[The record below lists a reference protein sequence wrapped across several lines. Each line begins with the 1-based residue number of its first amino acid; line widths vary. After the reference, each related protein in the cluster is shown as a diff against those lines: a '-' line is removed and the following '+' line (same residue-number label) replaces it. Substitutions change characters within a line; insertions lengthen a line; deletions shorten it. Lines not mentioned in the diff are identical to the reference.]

1 MRILLVKP
9 KARLRTVRGLE
20 AFTILEP
27 LEFGYLAAAVSPEHD
42 VRVLDLRLERFP
54 NRAFLRA
61 LRRVR
66 PDLVGISGYSHEASM
81 VKALARTVKTLA
93 PKTPVIV
100 GGHHATCDPE
110 DLNIEPIDAIVRGEG
125 CEAFRAIVKA
135 RGQRE
140 ELADIPAVLVPGPDF
155 DHDKAKGWPQYGD
168 PSLLP
173 TPRRDL
179 VDYRS
184 YRSVWTAEHME
195 NWAPL
200 FPPVS
205 MVRASWGCRSRCTFC
220 VVPFMADGKHFP
232 NQAERVAEE
241 IAQAPAQ
248 YIYFCDDENFIDADY
263 AFELADAL
271 EARKVRKRYFV
282 WTRSTTAL
290 RSPELLERWRSIGLD
305 VAFVGF
311 EFLSDEELRKTR
323 KGATVAANEKA
334 LDVMK
339 SMGIAVH
346 AAFMIR
352 PEWSEDQF
360 RELDEY
366 VRRMPPV
373 ECGFTVY
380 TPSPGSPEYEESKAD
395 FWVDNPHDIH
405 DCMHPLTPT
414 ALPLPRFGKLYADL
428 ARQGAARNPVRVQR
442 PLTRPQDL
450 LRVVRAERNYY
461 KAFLKI
467 HEDYPRE
474 LWESTTA
481 RPASST
487 RHGSA
492 SSAGGAG
499 Q

>member
-1 MRILLVKP
+1 
-9 KARLRTVRGLE
+9 
-20 AFTILEP
+20 
-27 LEFGYLAAAVSPEHD
+27 
-42 VRVLDLRLERFP
+42 
-54 NRAFLRA
+54 
-61 LRRVR
+61 
-66 PDLVGISGYSHEASM
+66 
-81 VKALARTVKTLA
+81 
-93 PKTPVIV
+93 
-100 GGHHATCDPE
+100 
-110 DLNIEPIDAIVRGEG
+110 
-125 CEAFRAIVKA
+125 
-135 RGQRE
+135 
-140 ELADIPAVLVPGPDF
+140 
-155 DHDKAKGWPQYGD
+155 
-168 PSLLP
+168 
-173 TPRRDL
+173 
-179 VDYRS
+179 
-184 YRSVWTAEHME
+184 
-195 NWAPL
+195 
-200 FPPVS
+200 
-205 MVRASWGCRSRCTFC
+205 
-220 VVPFMADGKHFP
+220 VVPFLADGKHFP

-241 IAQAPAQ
+241 VAQAPAH

-290 RSPELLERWRSIGLD
+290 RSLELLERWRSIGLD

-339 SMGIAVH
+339 SLGIAVH

-380 TPSPGSPEYEESKAD
+380 TPSPGSPEYEESKGD
-395 FWVDNPHDIH
+395 FWVDDPHAIH

-414 ALPLPRFGKLYADL
+414 ALPLPRFAKLYADL
-428 ARQGAARNPVRVQR
+428 AKQGIARNPVRVQR
-442 PLTRPQDL
+442 PLARPLDL
-450 LRVVRAERNYY
+450 LRVLWAERKYY
-461 KAFLKI
+461 EAFLKI

-481 RPASST
+481 RP
-487 RHGSA
+487 RGKERL
-492 SSAGGAG
+492 

>member
-110 DLNIEPIDAIVRGEG
+110 DLNIESIDAIVRGEG

-205 MVRASWGCRSRCTFC
+205 MVRASWGCRARCTFC

-271 EARKVRKRYFV
+271 EAEPALAGRLVGGEREIACPGQAIEAGALDGPGTLEGPAVLVAGNVHAGPRKVARPSHV
-282 WTRSTTAL
+282 IHVEVGQDHVPHVL
-290 RSPELLERWRSIGLD
+290 RIEAESPHLLDGGLRPLEARPEHELQRGAQPLPAALD
-305 VAFVGF
+305 VARA
-311 EFLSDEELRKTR
+311 E
-323 KGATVAANEKA
+323 A
-334 LDVMK
+334 
-339 SMGIAVH
+339 GI
-346 AAFMIR
+346 
-352 PEWSEDQF
+352 DQHQLASG
-360 RELDEY
+360 LDEQA
-366 VRRMPPV
+366 V
-373 ECGFTVY
+373 
-380 TPSPGSPEYEESKAD
+380 AD
-395 FWVDNPHDIH
+395 HLGH
-405 DCMHPLTPT
+405 
-414 ALPLPRFGKLYADL
+414 
-428 ARQGAARNPVRVQR
+428 RQGTECRAVE
-442 PLTRPQDL
+442 
-450 LRVVRAERNYY
+450 VV
-461 KAFLKI
+461 
-467 HEDYPRE
+467 HP
-474 LWESTTA
+474 
-481 RPASST
+481 
-487 RHGSA
+487 HGLPP
-492 SSAGGAG
+492 
-499 Q
+499 